1 MLKFQLHY
9 SSKNQNS
16 YKFHQWVLKISKYGA
31 ATAKVSSQAC
41 KKRCMFEEVWETFG
55 QSLEQGYGHV
65 RPNPFQT
72 CPITNR
78 AERKAELEN
87 LDKFSY

>member
-1 MLKFQLHY
+1 
-9 SSKNQNS
+9 
-16 YKFHQWVLKISKYGA
+16 
-31 ATAKVSSQAC
+31 
-41 KKRCMFEEVWETFG
+41 MFEEVWETFG